1 MDMTRGTALAI
12 GAALLVGGTG
22 AARADKID
30 GNWCAG
36 DGRVMS
42 IEGPRIVTP
51 GGTPAT
57 GDYSRHA
64 FAYTVP
70 APDTG
75 AGTPIRL
82 VLLNEDTVR
91 VVAGPPPEIWHRCD
105 VTS

>member
-1 MDMTRGTALAI
+1 MAKAATWAL
-12 GAALLVGGTG
+12 GVALLVGAAG

-70 APDTG
+70 APDKE
-75 AGTPIRL
+75 AGTAIRL